1 MEKFFTACRWRCWW
15 RKKANS
21 NWQLASWA
29 TELNTRNHQ
38 TGHRR
43 LPAFLTYSCIV
54 RICAIIKRLLMHV
67 SEIWRYPVKSLK
79 GERLKETEITP
90 LGIPGDRQ
98 IAVIRT
104 INGRFLT
111 SRSRPKLLGL
121 QGSIN
126 PEGVPTINGHPWS
139 SDEALQLVRE
149 AAGEPV
155 TLRQI
160 PAPQAFDIL
169 PLLVATDGAARYLN
183 IDHRRLRPNIL
194 LADVPELEERN
205 WPGRTIAIGDVRIHA
220 EKLRDRCVMTTF
232 DPDTQAQD
240 PSVLLRIV
248 RELDGS
254 TALDSSVIHSG
265 KIRVG
270 DAAHIVE
277 H

>member
-1 MEKFFTACRWRCWW
+1 
-15 RKKANS
+15 
-21 NWQLASWA
+21 
-29 TELNTRNHQ
+29 
-38 TGHRR
+38 
-43 LPAFLTYSCIV
+43 
-54 RICAIIKRLLMHV
+54 MHV

-79 GERLKETEITP
+79 GERLNETEITK

-104 INGRFLT
+104 INGRFRT
-111 SRSRPKLLGL
+111 SRSRPKLLSL

-126 PEGVPTINGHPWS
+126 ASGVPMINGHLWNS
-139 SDEALQLVRE
+139 AEALELVRE
-149 AAGEPV
+149 AAGELV
-155 TLRQI
+155 MLEQI
-160 PAPQAFDIL
+160 PAPQAFDVL

-194 LADVPELEERN
+194 LADVPDLEERN
-205 WPGRTIAIGDVRIHA
+205 WPGKIIAIGDVRIHA

-254 TALDSSVIHSG
+254 TALDSSVITPG

-270 DAAHIVE
+270 DAVAIVDR
-277 H
+277 

>member
-1 MEKFFTACRWRCWW
+1 
-15 RKKANS
+15 
-21 NWQLASWA
+21 
-29 TELNTRNHQ
+29 
-38 TGHRR
+38 
-43 LPAFLTYSCIV
+43 
-54 RICAIIKRLLMHV
+54 MHV

-79 GERLKETEITP
+79 GERLQETKITK

-111 SRSRPKLLGL
+111 SRSKPKLLGL

-126 PEGVPTINGHPWS
+126 ANGVPTINSHLWNS
-139 SDEALQLVRE
+139 TEALELVRE

-155 TLRQI
+155 TLQQI
-160 PAPQAFDIL
+160 PPPQAFDIL

-183 IDHRRLRPNIL
+183 IDHRRLRPNIF
-194 LADVPELEERN
+194 LADVPELEERK
-205 WPGRTIAIGDVRIHA
+205 WPGRIIAIGDVRIHA

-232 DPDTQAQD
+232 DPDTQIQD

-254 TALDSSVIHSG
+254 TALDSSIITPG

-270 DAAHIVE
+270 DQAHIVD

>member
-1 MEKFFTACRWRCWW
+1 
-15 RKKANS
+15 
-21 NWQLASWA
+21 
-29 TELNTRNHQ
+29 
-38 TGHRR
+38 
-43 LPAFLTYSCIV
+43 
-54 RICAIIKRLLMHV
+54 MHV

-79 GERLKETEITP
+79 GEQLNETEITKF
-90 LGIPGDRQ
+90 GIPGDRQ
-98 IAVIRT
+98 IVVIRT

-111 SRSRPKLLGL
+111 SRSKPKLLGL

-126 PEGVPTINGHPWS
+126 ADGVSTINGHLWNS
-139 SDEALQLVRE
+139 SEALELVRE
-149 AAGEPV
+149 AAGEAV
-155 TLRQI
+155 TLKEV

-194 LADVPELEERN
+194 LADVPDLEERN
-205 WPGRTIAIGDVRIHA
+205 WPGRVIAIGDVRIHA

-254 TALDSSVIHSG
+254 TALDSSVITPG

-270 DAAHIVE
+270 DQAHIV
-277 H
+277 

>member
-1 MEKFFTACRWRCWW
+1 
-15 RKKANS
+15 
-21 NWQLASWA
+21 
-29 TELNTRNHQ
+29 
-38 TGHRR
+38 
-43 LPAFLTYSCIV
+43 
-54 RICAIIKRLLMHV
+54 MHV

-79 GERLKETEITP
+79 GERLNETEITK

-111 SRSRPKLLGL
+111 SRSKPKLLGL

-126 PEGVPTINGHPWS
+126 ADGVPTINGHLWDSP
-139 SDEALQLVRE
+139 EGLQLVLE

-155 TLRQI
+155 TLRRI
-160 PAPQAFDIL
+160 SAPQAFDVL

-194 LADVPELEERN
+194 LADVPDLEERN
-205 WPGRTIAIGDVRIHA
+205 WPGRVIAIADVRIHA

-254 TALDSSVIHSG
+254 TALDSSVIAEG
-265 KIRVG
+265 MIRVG
-270 DAAHIVE
+270 DQAHIVDL
-277 H
+277 

>member
-1 MEKFFTACRWRCWW
+1 
-15 RKKANS
+15 
-21 NWQLASWA
+21 
-29 TELNTRNHQ
+29 
-38 TGHRR
+38 
-43 LPAFLTYSCIV
+43 
-54 RICAIIKRLLMHV
+54 MHV

-79 GERLKETEITP
+79 GERLNETEITK

-98 IAVIRT
+98 IAIIRT

-111 SRSRPKLLGL
+111 SRSKPKLLGL

-126 PEGVPTINGHPWS
+126 ADGVPTINGHLWDSP
-139 SDEALQLVRE
+139 EALQVVRE
-149 AAGEPV
+149 AAGEAV
-155 TLRQI
+155 SLAQI
-160 PAPQAFDIL
+160 PPPQAFDVL
-169 PLLVATDGAARYLN
+169 PLLVATDGAVRYLN

-194 LADVPELEERN
+194 LADVPDLEERN
-205 WPGRTIAIGDVRIHA
+205 WPGRVIAIGDVRIHA

-254 TALDSSVIHSG
+254 TALDSSVITPG

-270 DAAHIVE
+270 DQAHIVDL
-277 H
+277 

>member
-1 MEKFFTACRWRCWW
+1 
-15 RKKANS
+15 
-21 NWQLASWA
+21 
-29 TELNTRNHQ
+29 
-38 TGHRR
+38 
-43 LPAFLTYSCIV
+43 
-54 RICAIIKRLLMHV
+54 MHV

-79 GERLKETEITP
+79 GERLQETEITR

-104 INGRFLT
+104 LNGRFLT

-126 PEGVPTINGHPWS
+126 ADGVPTINGHLWNS
-139 SDEALQLVRE
+139 SEALQLVHE

-155 TLRQI
+155 TLQQV

-169 PLLVATDGAARYLN
+169 PLLVATDGAAHYLN

-232 DPDTQAQD
+232 DPDTQEQD

-254 TALDSSVIHSG
+254 TALDSSVITPG

-270 DAAHIVE
+270 DAAEILDR
-277 H
+277 

>member
-1 MEKFFTACRWRCWW
+1 
-15 RKKANS
+15 
-21 NWQLASWA
+21 
-29 TELNTRNHQ
+29 
-38 TGHRR
+38 
-43 LPAFLTYSCIV
+43 
-54 RICAIIKRLLMHV
+54 MHV

-79 GERLKETEITP
+79 GERLNETEITK

-111 SRSRPKLLGL
+111 SRSKPRLLGL

-126 PEGVPTINGHPWS
+126 ANGVPTINGHLWDS
-139 SDEALQLVRE
+139 AEALELVRE
-149 AAGEPV
+149 AAGELV
-155 TLRQI
+155 TLEQI
-160 PAPQAFDIL
+160 PAPQAFDVL

-194 LADVPELEERN
+194 LADVPDLEERN
-205 WPGRTIAIGDVRIHA
+205 WPGKIIAIGDVRIHA

-254 TALDSSVIHSG
+254 TALDSSVITPG

-270 DAAHIVE
+270 DAAAIVDRGSLIKDL
-277 H
+277 

>member
-1 MEKFFTACRWRCWW
+1 
-15 RKKANS
+15 
-21 NWQLASWA
+21 
-29 TELNTRNHQ
+29 
-38 TGHRR
+38 
-43 LPAFLTYSCIV
+43 
-54 RICAIIKRLLMHV
+54 MHV

-126 PEGVPTINGHPWS
+126 PEGVPTINGHPWN

-194 LADVPELEERN
+194 LADVPELEERT

>member
-1 MEKFFTACRWRCWW
+1 M
-15 RKKANS
+15 
-21 NWQLASWA
+21 L
-29 TELNTRNHQ
+29 
-38 TGHRR
+38 
-43 LPAFLTYSCIV
+43 
-54 RICAIIKRLLMHV
+54 V

-79 GERLKETEITP
+79 GERLKETEITS

-104 INGRFLT
+104 LNGRFLT

-126 PEGVPTINGHPWS
+126 ADGVPTINGHLWNS
-139 SDEALQLVRE
+139 SEALQFVHE
-149 AAGEPV
+149 AAGEAV
-155 TLRQI
+155 TLQQI
-160 PAPQAFDIL
+160 PPPQAFDIL

-232 DPDTQAQD
+232 DPDTQVQD

-254 TALDSSVIHSG
+254 TALDSSVIAEG
-265 KIRVG
+265 TIRVG
-270 DAAHIVE
+270 DPAYIVE
-277 H
+277 R

>member
-1 MEKFFTACRWRCWW
+1 
-15 RKKANS
+15 
-21 NWQLASWA
+21 
-29 TELNTRNHQ
+29 
-38 TGHRR
+38 
-43 LPAFLTYSCIV
+43 
-54 RICAIIKRLLMHV
+54 MHV

-79 GERLKETEITP
+79 GERLQETEITS

-104 INGRFLT
+104 LNGRFLT

-126 PEGVPTINGHPWS
+126 ADGVPTINGHPWNS
-139 SDEALQLVRE
+139 IEALGLIRE

-155 TLRQI
+155 TLQQI

-169 PLLVATDGAARYLN
+169 PLLVATDGAAHYLN

-194 LADVPELEERN
+194 LADVPELEERK
-205 WPGRTIAIGDVRIHA
+205 WPGRVIAIGDVRIHA

-254 TALDSSVIHSG
+254 TALDSSVIAEG
-265 KIRVG
+265 MIRVG
-270 DAAHIVE
+270 DQAHIVDL
-277 H
+277 

>member
-1 MEKFFTACRWRCWW
+1 
-15 RKKANS
+15 
-21 NWQLASWA
+21 
-29 TELNTRNHQ
+29 
-38 TGHRR
+38 
-43 LPAFLTYSCIV
+43 
-54 RICAIIKRLLMHV
+54 MHV

-79 GERLKETEITP
+79 GDRLNETEITKF
-90 LGIPGDRQ
+90 GIPGDRQ

-111 SRSRPKLLGL
+111 SRSRPKMLAL

-126 PEGVPTINGHPWS
+126 ANGVPTINGHPWDS
-139 SDEALQLVRE
+139 AEALQLVRE

-155 TLRQI
+155 TLQKI
-160 PAPQAFDIL
+160 PAPQAFDVL

-205 WPGRTIAIGDVRIHA
+205 WPGRTIAIGDVRIYA

-254 TALDSSVIHSG
+254 TALDSSVITPG
-265 KIRVG
+265 KIHLG
-270 DAAHIVE
+270 DQAQIIE

>member
-1 MEKFFTACRWRCWW
+1 
-15 RKKANS
+15 
-21 NWQLASWA
+21 
-29 TELNTRNHQ
+29 
-38 TGHRR
+38 
-43 LPAFLTYSCIV
+43 
-54 RICAIIKRLLMHV
+54 MHV

-79 GERLKETEITP
+79 GERLQETEITR

-104 INGRFLT
+104 LNGRFLT

-126 PEGVPTINGHPWS
+126 ADGVPTINGHLWNS
-139 SDEALQLVRE
+139 IEALELVSE

-155 TLRQI
+155 TLQQI

-194 LADVPELEERN
+194 LADVPELEERK
-205 WPGRTIAIGDVRIHA
+205 WPGRVIAIGDVRIHA
-220 EKLRDRCVMTTF
+220 EQLRDRCVMTTF
-232 DPDTQAQD
+232 DPDTQEQD

-254 TALDSSVIHSG
+254 TALDSSVIAEG
-265 KIRVG
+265 AIRVG
-270 DAAHIVE
+270 DPVHIVE
-277 H
+277 R

>member
-1 MEKFFTACRWRCWW
+1 
-15 RKKANS
+15 
-21 NWQLASWA
+21 
-29 TELNTRNHQ
+29 
-38 TGHRR
+38 
-43 LPAFLTYSCIV
+43 
-54 RICAIIKRLLMHV
+54 MHV

-79 GERLKETEITP
+79 GERLQETEIAK

-126 PEGVPTINGHPWS
+126 ANGVPTINGYLWTS
-139 SDEALQLVRE
+139 TEALELVHE

-155 TLRQI
+155 TLQHI
-160 PAPQAFDIL
+160 PPPQAFDVL

-183 IDHRRLRPNIL
+183 IDHRRLRPNIFL
-194 LADVPELEERN
+194 DDVPELEERN

-220 EKLRDRCVMTTF
+220 EKLRDRCVMTTY

-240 PSVLLRIV
+240 PSVLLRIM

-254 TALDSSVIHSG
+254 TALDSSITTPG
-265 KIRVG
+265 RIRVG
-270 DAAHIVE
+270 DQAHIVDL
-277 H
+277 

>member
-1 MEKFFTACRWRCWW
+1 
-15 RKKANS
+15 
-21 NWQLASWA
+21 
-29 TELNTRNHQ
+29 
-38 TGHRR
+38 
-43 LPAFLTYSCIV
+43 
-54 RICAIIKRLLMHV
+54 MHV

-79 GERLKETEITP
+79 GERLNETEITK

-126 PEGVPTINGHPWS
+126 TDGVPTINGHRWDS
-139 SDEALQLVRE
+139 AEALQLVRE

-155 TLRQI
+155 TLQQI
-160 PAPQAFDIL
+160 PAPQAFDVL

-194 LADVPELEERN
+194 LADVPDLEERK
-205 WPGRTIAIGDVRIHA
+205 WPGKIIAIGDVRIHA

-232 DPDTQAQD
+232 DPDTQVQD
-240 PSVLLRIV
+240 PSVLLRIL

-254 TALDSSVIHSG
+254 TALDSSVITPG
-265 KIRVG
+265 KIRIG
-270 DAAHIVE
+270 DQAQILGR
-277 H
+277 